1 MTDRKAAALRY
12 RHGRDGAPVVLAT
25 GQGWV
30 AGYMEEIARQHNI
43 PIYRDPRLAEA
54 LVRLA
59 PGTAIPPRLY
69 EAVARILAFVLDL
82 DAHYPGAGA
91 QD

>member
-1 MTDRKAAALRY
+1 MTHKKAAALRY
-12 RHGRDGAPVVLAT
+12 RHGHDAVPVVLAT

-30 AGYMEEIARQHNI
+30 AGYMEQLAREHNI
-43 PIYRDPRLAEA
+43 PVHRDPRLAEA
-54 LVRLA
+54 LARLA

-69 EAVARILAFVLDL
+69 EAVARILAFVLEL
-82 DAHYPGAGA
+82 DAHCPGAGA